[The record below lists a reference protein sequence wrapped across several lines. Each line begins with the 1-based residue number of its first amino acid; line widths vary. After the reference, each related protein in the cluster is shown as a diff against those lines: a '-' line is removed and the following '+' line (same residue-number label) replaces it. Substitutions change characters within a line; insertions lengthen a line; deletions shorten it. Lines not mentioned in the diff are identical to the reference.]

1 MLPRAIQRRSV
12 DADGDRAVS
21 ARWGTVML
29 GLLGALL
36 VGAAAPA
43 PAEEQRNMRLVGSDD
58 LQARSAYQPVVHHQG
73 ARWIAYV
80 GHHGGKRMNPLTG
93 QVEDSGTS
101 IVDVTDPTHPRYLHH
116 IPGAGGEAEAGGA
129 AMVRV
134 CDGKT
139 LPRGQRDRT
148 YLLRTLGNLAH
159 EVWDVT
165 DPAKPTRLVTVLDG
179 LKSTHKNWWECDTG
193 IAYLVSDGAPSGWR
207 TNRMTKIYD
216 LSDPAQ
222 PRFIRDFG
230 LPGQEPGSTGTAP
243 EGVHGPIALR
253 NRVYFAYGTGA
264 KGALQIVDRDKLLAG
279 NPQAADR
286 FAPTPENLLYPQI
299 GRLDMSPA
307 WGGHTA
313 FPILGISVPH
323 WAPGVPGR
331 TRDFVLLVS
340 ESLRNECQEVR
351 QLAFMVDVTTERTP
365 FSVATFEVPD
375 PTGDFCRRGGRF
387 GPHSSNESFSP
398 IYYGRLV
405 FIAYFN
411 AGVRAVDVRD
421 PFHPTEAGFYIPSVT
436 ARTDKRCIEVAGAP
450 RCKTAIQTNNVDVDD
465 RGFIYLA
472 DRADTGLHIVEL
484 TGPARAIANFSR

>member
-1 MLPRAIQRRSV
+1 MSV
-12 DADGDRAVS
+12 RWSAVL
-21 ARWGTVML
+21 L
-29 GLLGALL
+29 GLLGVLL
-36 VGAAAPA
+36 AAAPA
-43 PAEEQRNMRLVGSDD
+43 PAEEQRNMRLVGMDD
-58 LQARSAYQPVVHHQG
+58 LQARSAYQPVVHQQG
-73 ARWIAYV
+73 ARWIAYI

-93 QVEDSGTS
+93 QVELNGTS
-101 IVDVTDPTHPRYLHH
+101 IVDVTDPKRPRYLHH
-116 IPGAGGEAEAGGA
+116 IPGAEGEAEAGGA

-139 LPRGQRDRT
+139 LPHAAKDKT
-148 YLLRTLGNLAH
+148 YLLRTLGNLVH

-165 DPAKPTRLVTVLDG
+165 DPAKPARLVTVLDG

-264 KGALQIVDRDKLLAG
+264 KGVLQIVDRDKLLAG
-279 NPQAADR
+279 DPQAADR
-286 FAPTPENLLYPQI
+286 FAPTPANLLYPQI

-307 WGGHTA
+307 WGGHTS
-313 FPILGISVPH
+313 FPILGITVPH
-323 WAPGVPGR
+323 WAADVPGR

-340 ESLRNECQEVR
+340 EALRNECQELR

-398 IYYGRLV
+398 IYYGRLA

-411 AGVRAVDVRD
+411 AGVRAVDIRD

-436 ARTDKRCIEVAGAP
+436 AKTDKRCIEVSGAP

-484 TGPARAIANFSR
+484 TGAARAIAHFAK

>member
-1 MLPRAIQRRSV
+1 
-12 DADGDRAVS
+12 
-21 ARWGTVML
+21 ML
-29 GLLGALL
+29 GGLLAC
-36 VGAAAPA
+36 APAA
-43 PAEEQRNMRLVGSDD
+43 PAEEQRNMRLVGADD

-93 QVEDSGTS
+93 QEELNGTS
-101 IVDVTDPTHPRYLHH
+101 IVDVTDPKQPRYLHH
-116 IPGAGGEAEAGGA
+116 IPGAEGEAEAGGA

-139 LPRGQRDRT
+139 LPRAQKEKT

-165 DPAKPTRLVTVLDG
+165 DPSKPVRLVTVLDG

-207 TNRMTKIYD
+207 TNRMTKVYD
-216 LSDPAQ
+216 LGDPAQ

-264 KGALQIVDRDKLLAG
+264 KGVLQIVDRDKLLAG
-279 NPQAADR
+279 DPQAADR
-286 FAPTPENLLYPQI
+286 FAPTPANLLYPQI
-299 GRLDMSPA
+299 GRLDMTPA
-307 WGGHTA
+307 WGGHTS
-313 FPILGISVPH
+313 FPILGIAVPH

-340 ESLRNECQEVR
+340 EALRNECQEIR
-351 QLAFMVDVTTERTP
+351 QLSFMVDVTTERTP

-398 IYYGRLV
+398 IYYGRLA

-411 AGVRAVDVRD
+411 AGVRAVDIRD

-436 ARTDKRCIEVAGAP
+436 AKTDKRCIEVSGAP

-472 DRADTGLHIVEL
+472 DRADTGLHIVEP
-484 TGPARAIANFSR
+484 TGPARAIANFAK